1 MGLTKQSTR
10 SAASGDVPAI
20 VKSSDQE
27 KVIALAGNPN
37 VGKSTVFNALTGL
50 NQHTGNWPGK
60 TVSNAQGR
68 YSHNG
73 RDFILVD
80 IPGTYSLMASSVEE
94 EVARDFVCFGQPDA
108 VVVVADATCLERNLN
123 LVLQILEITDKV
135 VVCVNLLDEAK
146 KKKIEIDL
154 DELSLNLGV
163 PVIGAAARSG
173 KGLQE
178 LMDAVS
184 AVSFGERRTFQ
195 VKLPYDEPIERALE
209 SLIPIVSRLT
219 QGKMNPRWAAL
230 KLLDA
235 DQDPKLIQS
244 LSQFLDCDLE
254 GCEELCLGLKVARE
268 QLSSAGY
275 TPETLRDRIVY
286 RVVKRSEIIYH
297 QCVCLENPCYNGR
310 DRKIDKF
317 LTSKATG
324 IPVMLL
330 LLALIFW
337 ITINGANVPSDL
349 IAGFL
354 FGIQDKLTEWL
365 ASISAPAWV
374 NGLFVEGVYR
384 TLAWVISVMLPPM
397 AIFFPLFTLL
407 EDAGYLPRV
416 AYNLDRP
423 FHVCHACG
431 KQALTMCM
439 GLGCNAAGVVG
450 CRIIDSERERLL
462 AVLTNSLMPCNGRFP
477 ALIAL
482 MTMFFAAAGGSSL
495 VSALLLTAALVL
507 SVGLTF
513 GATWLLSMTVLRGRP
528 SAFALELPPYRAP
541 QVGQVI
547 VRSVFDRTL
556 FVLGRAAAVAAPAGM
571 ILWTLANVHVG
582 GASLLAW
589 CADVLDPLGRV
600 MGMDGV
606 LLLAFVLGFPANEIV
621 LPIAVMGYLAQ
632 GSLSDALGLAQ
643 MHALLTANGWTWT
656 TAVSAVLFFLLH
668 WPCSTTL
675 WTIRRETGST
685 KWTLLAALLPTAL
698 GMTLCA
704 AFTALAR
711 LLGW

>member
-1 MGLTKQSTR
+1 VQAQFSALLTVLHAPLWLQGL
-10 SAASGDVPAI
+10 
-20 VKSSDQE
+20 
-27 KVIALAGNPN
+27 
-37 VGKSTVFNALTGL
+37 
-50 NQHTGNWPGK
+50 
-60 TVSNAQGR
+60 
-68 YSHNG
+68 
-73 RDFILVD
+73 LVD
-80 IPGTYSLMASSVEE
+80 GM
-94 EVARDFVCFGQPDA
+94 F
-108 VVVVADATCLERNLN
+108 
-123 LVLQILEITDKV
+123 
-135 VVCVNLLDEAK
+135 
-146 KKKIEIDL
+146 
-154 DELSLNLGV
+154 
-163 PVIGAAARSG
+163 
-173 KGLQE
+173 
-178 LMDAVS
+178 
-184 AVSFGERRTFQ
+184 
-195 VKLPYDEPIERALE
+195 
-209 SLIPIVSRLT
+209 
-219 QGKMNPRWAAL
+219 
-230 KLLDA
+230 
-235 DQDPKLIQS
+235 
-244 LSQFLDCDLE
+244 
-254 GCEELCLGLKVARE
+254 
-268 QLSSAGY
+268 
-275 TPETLRDRIVY
+275 
-286 RVVKRSEIIYH
+286 
-297 QCVCLENPCYNGR
+297 
-310 DRKIDKF
+310 
-317 LTSKATG
+317 
-324 IPVMLL
+324 
-330 LLALIFW
+330 
-337 ITINGANVPSDL
+337 
-349 IAGFL
+349 
-354 FGIQDKLTEWL
+354 
-365 ASISAPAWV
+365 
-374 NGLFVEGVYR
+374 R
-384 TLAWVISVMLPPM
+384 TLAWVVAVMLPPM

-423 FHVCHACG
+423 FHTCHACG

-571 ILWTLANVHVG
+571 ILWTLANVHIG

-589 CADVLDPLGRV
+589 CAGALDPLGRV

-632 GSLSDALGLAQ
+632 GSLGDSLGLAQ

-675 WTIRRETGST
+675 WTIRRETGSI
-685 KWTLLAALLPTAL
+685 KWTLLAALLPTAM
-698 GMTLCA
+698 GMALCT

-711 LLGW
+711 ALGW

>member
-1 MGLTKQSTR
+1 MGLTHRSVGAHAAAFGGTR
-10 SAASGDVPAI
+10 RAGERV
-20 VKSSDQE
+20 V
-27 KVIALAGNPN
+27 ALAGNPN
-37 VGKSTVFNALTGL
+37 VGKSTVFNALTGMH
-50 NQHTGNWPGK
+50 QHTGNWAGK
-60 TVSNAQGR
+60 TVGCACGR
-68 YSHNG
+68 CRSARENYL
-73 RDFILVD
+73 LVD
-80 IPGTYSLMASSVEE
+80 IPGTYSLCPHSAEE
-94 EVARDFVCFGQPDA
+94 AVACGFVRGGEADA
-108 VVVVADATCLERNLN
+108 VVVVCDATCLERT
-123 LVLQILEITDKV
+123 LVLALQVRSVTPNLI
-135 VVCVNLLDEAK
+135 VCVNLLDEARRK
-146 KKKIEIDL
+146 RIAVDL
-154 DELSLNLGV
+154 PELQAQLGV
-163 PVIGAAARSG
+163 PVVGVTAR
-173 KGLQE
+173 KKKTL
-178 LMDAVS
+178 S
-184 AVSFGERRTFQ
+184 A
-195 VKLPYDEPIERALE
+195 
-209 SLIPIVSRLT
+209 
-219 QGKMNPRWAAL
+219 
-230 KLLDA
+230 LLDA
-235 DQDPKLIQS
+235 LDTVAAAPQPLPDAVPPADPADDVRRAEAICRACVTYGTAEYAARDRR
-244 LSQFLDCDLE
+244 LDRLLTSRAT
-254 GCEELCLGLKVARE
+254 GYPIMLLGL
-268 QLSSAGY
+268 AGV
-275 TPETLRDRIVY
+275 LW
-286 RVVKRSEIIYH
+286 
-297 QCVCLENPCYNGR
+297 
-310 DRKIDKF
+310 
-317 LTSKATG
+317 LTIA
-324 IPVMLL
+324 
-330 LLALIFW
+330 
-337 ITINGANVPSDL
+337 GANAPS
-349 IAGFL
+349 
-354 FGIQDKLTEWL
+354 EWL
-365 ASISAPAWV
+365 ARALGWMQAQFSALLTALHAPAWLH
-374 NGLFVEGVYR
+374 GLLVDGMFR
-384 TLAWVISVMLPPM
+384 TLAWVVAVMLPPM

-423 FHVCHACG
+423 FHACHACG

-513 GATWLLSMTVLRGRP
+513 CATWLLSVTVLRGRP
-528 SAFALELPPYRAP
+528 SAFALELPPYRAQ

-547 VRSVFDRTL
+547 VRSVLDRTL

-571 ILWTLANVHVG
+571 LLWTLANVHIG

-589 CADVLDPLGRV
+589 CANALDPLGRV

-632 GSLSDALGLAQ
+632 GSLGDSLGLAQ

-685 KWTLLAALLPTAL
+685 KWTLLAALLPTAM
-698 GMTLCA
+698 GMALCT

-711 LLGW
+711 ALGW

>member
-1 MGLTKQSTR
+1 MGLTHRSVGTHAAAFGGTR
-10 SAASGDVPAI
+10 RTGERI
-20 VKSSDQE
+20 V
-27 KVIALAGNPN
+27 ALAGNPN
-37 VGKSTVFNALTGL
+37 VGKSTVFNALTGMR
-50 NQHTGNWPGK
+50 QHTGNWAGK
-60 TVSNAQGR
+60 TVGCACGR
-68 YSHNG
+68 CRSAREQYL
-73 RDFILVD
+73 LVD
-80 IPGTYSLMASSVEE
+80 LPGTYSLQPHSAEE
-94 EVARDFVCFGQPDA
+94 AVACDFVRGGKAEA
-108 VVVVADATCLERNLN
+108 VVVVCDATCLERT
-123 LVLQILEITDKV
+123 LVLALQMHSVTPNTI
-135 VVCVNLLDEAK
+135 VCVNLLDEARHKRIRIDLPALQAQLGMPVVGVTARK
-146 KKKIEIDL
+146 KKTL
-154 DELSLNLGV
+154 
-163 PVIGAAARSG
+163 
-173 KGLQE
+173 
-178 LMDAVS
+178 
-184 AVSFGERRTFQ
+184 
-195 VKLPYDEPIERALE
+195 RA
-209 SLIPIVSRLT
+209 
-219 QGKMNPRWAAL
+219 
-230 KLLDA
+230 LLDA
-235 DQDPKLIQS
+235 LDAVMAAPQPRPDGAPEAGDPADDVRRAEVICHAAVRRETPEYAARDRR
-244 LSQFLDCDLE
+244 LDRLLTSRAT
-254 GCEELCLGLKVARE
+254 GYPIMLLGLAAV
-268 QLSSAGY
+268 LW
-275 TPETLRDRIVY
+275 
-286 RVVKRSEIIYH
+286 
-297 QCVCLENPCYNGR
+297 
-310 DRKIDKF
+310 
-317 LTSKATG
+317 LTIA
-324 IPVMLL
+324 
-330 LLALIFW
+330 
-337 ITINGANVPSDL
+337 GANAPS
-349 IAGFL
+349 
-354 FGIQDKLTEWL
+354 EWL
-365 ASISAPAWV
+365 AHFFGWAQGRFSAMLIFLHAPPWLQ
-374 NGLFVEGVYR
+374 GLLVDGMFR
-384 TLAWVISVMLPPM
+384 TLAWVVAVMLPPM

-423 FHVCHACG
+423 FQACRACG

-589 CADVLDPLGRV
+589 CAGALDPLGRL

-632 GSLSDALGLAQ
+632 GSLGDSLGLAQ

-675 WTIRRETGST
+675 WTIRRETGSA

-698 GMTLCA
+698 GMALCT

-711 LLGW
+711 LIGL

>member
-1 MGLTKQSTR
+1 MGLTHRSVGTHAAAFGGTR
-10 SAASGDVPAI
+10 RAGERI
-20 VKSSDQE
+20 V
-27 KVIALAGNPN
+27 ALAGNPN
-37 VGKSTVFNALTGL
+37 VGKSTVFNALTGMR
-50 NQHTGNWPGK
+50 QHTGNWAGK
-60 TVSNAQGR
+60 TVGCACGR
-68 YSHNG
+68 CRSAREQYL
-73 RDFILVD
+73 LVD
-80 IPGTYSLMASSVEE
+80 LPGTYSLQPHSAEE
-94 EVARDFVCFGQPDA
+94 AVACDFVRGGKADA
-108 VVVVADATCLERNLN
+108 VVVVCDATCLERT
-123 LVLQILEITDKV
+123 LVLALQMHSVTPNTI
-135 VVCVNLLDEAK
+135 VCVNLLDEARRKRIRIDLPALQAQLGMPVVGVTARK
-146 KKKIEIDL
+146 KKTL
-154 DELSLNLGV
+154 
-163 PVIGAAARSG
+163 
-173 KGLQE
+173 
-178 LMDAVS
+178 
-184 AVSFGERRTFQ
+184 
-195 VKLPYDEPIERALE
+195 RA
-209 SLIPIVSRLT
+209 
-219 QGKMNPRWAAL
+219 
-230 KLLDA
+230 LLDA
-235 DQDPKLIQS
+235 LDAVMAAPQPRPDGAPEAGDPADDVRRAEVICRAAVRRETPEYAARDRR
-244 LSQFLDCDLE
+244 LDRLLTSRAT
-254 GCEELCLGLKVARE
+254 GYPIMLLGLAAV
-268 QLSSAGY
+268 LW
-275 TPETLRDRIVY
+275 
-286 RVVKRSEIIYH
+286 
-297 QCVCLENPCYNGR
+297 
-310 DRKIDKF
+310 
-317 LTSKATG
+317 LTIA
-324 IPVMLL
+324 
-330 LLALIFW
+330 
-337 ITINGANVPSDL
+337 GANAPS
-349 IAGFL
+349 
-354 FGIQDKLTEWL
+354 EWL
-365 ASISAPAWV
+365 AHFFGWAQGRFSALLIFLHAPPWLQ
-374 NGLFVEGVYR
+374 GLLVDGMFR
-384 TLAWVISVMLPPM
+384 TLAWVVAVMLPPM

-423 FHVCHACG
+423 FHACHACG

-513 GATWLLSMTVLRGRP
+513 GATWLLSVTVLRGRP

-547 VRSVFDRTL
+547 VRSVLDRTL

-571 ILWTLANVHVG
+571 LLWTLANVHIG

-589 CADVLDPLGRV
+589 CANALDPLGRV

-632 GSLSDALGLAQ
+632 GSLGDSLGLAQ
-643 MHALLTANGWTWT
+643 MHTLLTANGWTWT

-685 KWTLLAALLPTAL
+685 KWTLLAALLPTAM
-698 GMTLCA
+698 GMALCT

-711 LLGW
+711 ALGW